1 MNKEYIKKV
10 LLNLE
15 GIYKDHLD
23 YISQLDAA
31 IGDGDHGAS
40 MVRGF
45 KAVRIAM
52 EQTKADSIFQLLD
65 ETGNVLMKEIG
76 GTCGPLYAMFF
87 KKGAL
92 AVRDK
97 EELDADGFYMFIKAG
112 AEGLMNLGKAQAGD
126 KTMVDALLPAV
137 EEMKAAAANKEDVL
151 KAVKKAGEAADRGR
165 DATAEMVSRRGR
177 GRYQGDASRGH
188 IDAGAASMAILINA
202 FAGRYT

>member
-1 MNKEYIKKV
+1 MNKEYIKKL

-15 GIYKDHLD
+15 GIYKDNLE
-23 YISQLDAA
+23 YISELDAA
-31 IGDGDHGAS
+31 IGDGDHGVS

-45 KAVRIAM
+45 KAVRIAV
-52 EQTKADSIFQLLD
+52 EQTKVESIPQLLD

-92 AVRDK
+92 AVRVKD
-97 EELDADGFYMFIKAG
+97 ELDTDGLYAFMKAG

-126 KTMVDALLPAV
+126 KTMVDALAPAV
-137 EEMKAAAANKEDVL
+137 EALKTAAEKKEDIL
-151 KAVKKAGEAADRGR
+151 IAAKKAGEAANRGR
-165 DATAEMVSRRGR
+165 DETAGMVSKCGR
-177 GRYQGDASRGH
+177 GRYQGDASKGH

-202 FAGRYT
+202 FAGKYN

>member
-1 MNKEYIKKV
+1 MNKEYIKKL

-15 GIYKDHLD
+15 GIYKDNLD
-23 YISQLDAA
+23 YISELDAA

-52 EQTKADSIFQLLD
+52 EQTKADSIFKLLD

-97 EELDADGFYMFIKAG
+97 EELDTDGFHAFIKAG
-112 AEGLMNLGKAQAGD
+112 AEGLMNLGQAQAGD
-126 KTMVDALLPAV
+126 KTMVDALAPAV
-137 EEMKAAAANKEDVL
+137 EALKTTLENKEDVWT
-151 KAVKKAGEAADRGR
+151 AAKKAGEAANRGR
-165 DATAEMVSRRGR
+165 DATAGMVSKRGR
-177 GRYQGDASRGH
+177 GRYQGDASKGH
-188 IDAGAASMAILINA
+188 IDAGAASMAILINT
-202 FAGRYT
+202 FAGKYN